1 MALSQDEI
9 AAEIDRLQAL
19 LSSGAT
25 QVLSDGEQIM
35 LDQAAIRRRIA
46 ELQGMLTGKEFRS
59 RRVRTLDISG
69 AF

>member
-25 QVLSDGEQIM
+25 QVLSDGEQIII
-35 LDQAAIRRRIA
+35 DQAATRRRIA